1 MGVGLKFGRFIFYG
15 GVGKLVE
22 TRRDLQRTNM
32 FIVEDGT
39 ALRELADGCA
49 RLWNEVNYER
59 RQAYIHYR
67 RFS

>member
-1 MGVGLKFGRFIFYG
+1 MGVGLKFERFIFYD

-22 TRRDLQRTNM
+22 TRRDLKRTNT
-32 FIVEDGT
+32 FIVEDSP
-39 ALRELADGCA
+39 ALQELADGCA